1 MKVIISVKRFVHLT
15 LIFRDDEISYIIV
28 IYLAN
33 TKAELQSNQNPL
45 KQLNVLPTKIKA
57 VVRRM
62 AALVKVPVQ
71 TLLTLKSA
79 YEYVLACSI
88 YPSRFTK
95 NNNISYPKT
104 ITKFPLTMDIR
115 IKCIG
120 FIVCFKALDWAP
132 LTLQTCFVY
141 ILHLDL

>member
-33 TKAELQSNQNPL
+33 TKAELQSNQNPS

-57 VVRRM
+57 VV
-62 AALVKVPVQ
+62 VKVPVQ

-88 YPSRFTK
+88 YASRFTK